1 MNGGGVQM
9 MMGNEFFNIFNVR
22 ELKNYYQDQYFKL
35 QWVDQEKLSKQKGY
49 EFVKRA
55 IDIVGGTVG
64 LVLASPTM
72 VYVAYKIRQEEP
84 GSPVVFAQ
92 TRVGRNGKLFT
103 MYKFRSMCID
113 AEEKLESLMDQNEVD
128 GAMFKMKDDPRVTKI
143 GKMIR
148 RSSLDELPQLFNVVK
163 GDMSLIGPRPPLER
177 EVAEYTPYDMQRLL
191 VKPGCSGLWQVS
203 GRNDVHFKE
212 MVDFDIE
219 YIQKR
224 SIRYDISLIVRTI
237 KVMIKPDGAY

>member
-1 MNGGGVQM
+1 M
-9 MMGNEFFNIFNVR
+9 
-22 ELKNYYQDQYFKL
+22 
-35 QWVDQEKLSKQKGY
+35 
-49 EFVKRA
+49 A
-55 IDIVGGTVG
+55 
-64 LVLASPTM
+64 
-72 VYVAYKIRQEEP
+72 YVAYKIRQEEP

-113 AEEKLESLMDQNEVD
+113 AEEKLAELMEQNEID

-148 RSSLDELPQLFNVVK
+148 RTSLDELSQLLNVVK

-177 EVAEYTPYDMQRLL
+177 EVAEYSPHDMQGLL

-203 GRNDVHFKE
+203 GRNEVGFEE
-212 MVDFDIE
+212 MVDFDVE
-219 YIQKR
+219 YIQNR
-224 SIRYDISLIVRTI
+224 STLNDIKIIFKTI
-237 KVMIKPDGAY
+237 KVMIKPNGAY